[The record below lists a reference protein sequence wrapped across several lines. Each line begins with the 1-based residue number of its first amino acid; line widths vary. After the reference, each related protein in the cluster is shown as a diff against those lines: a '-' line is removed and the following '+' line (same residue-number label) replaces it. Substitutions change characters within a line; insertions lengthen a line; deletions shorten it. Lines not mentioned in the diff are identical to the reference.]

1 MLEWENDS
9 EQPMDPLDMIKKQ
22 EENESLLA
30 KAYQNSYDVLTKKI
44 TFEDL
49 MMSDFQDNNSTI
61 LAFDPDCGPKK
72 SELENM
78 IEFYIENEN
87 YERCSELNK
96 ILKRMHP

>member
-1 MLEWENDS
+1 MSGWEDNS
-9 EQPMDPLDMIKKQ
+9 EQPMDALDMIKKQ
-22 EENESLLA
+22 EEDALMLA

-49 MMSDFQDNNSTI
+49 MMSDFQDHNSTI

-78 IEFYIENEN
+78 IEFYIEDEN

-96 ILKRMHP
+96 ILKRMYP